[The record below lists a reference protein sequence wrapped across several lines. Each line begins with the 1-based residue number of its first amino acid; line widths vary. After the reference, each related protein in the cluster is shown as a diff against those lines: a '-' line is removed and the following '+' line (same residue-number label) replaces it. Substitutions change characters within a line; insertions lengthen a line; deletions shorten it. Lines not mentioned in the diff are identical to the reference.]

1 MCVKGWKNPLYNPAG
16 IKVIT
21 REFQHQVGPALDL
34 RGGEKTA
41 DHVDILGNYE
51 LTVKKINFFYIGIC
65 YLVTI
70 IINFQKLLIEG
81 HIENCIWKC

>member
-21 REFQHQVGPALDL
+21 REFQHQVGPPLDL
-34 RGGEKTA
+34 RGGENTA

-51 LTVKKINFFYIGIC
+51 LTVKKKILLC
-65 YLVTI
+65 WYLLFS
-70 IINFQKLLIEG
+70 NY
-81 HIENCIWKC
+81 HY

>member
-1 MCVKGWKNPLYNPAG
+1 MPLLSLGYMCVKGWKNPLYNPAG

-21 REFQHQVGPALDL
+21 REFQHQIGPALDL

-51 LTVKKINFFYIGIC
+51 LTVKIFSFMSI
-65 YLVTI
+65 L
-70 IINFQKLLIEG
+70 
-81 HIENCIWKC
+81 

>member
-16 IKVIT
+16 IKIIT

-51 LTVKKINFFYIGIC
+51 LTVKENFP
-65 YLVTI
+65 LVLVSVI
-70 IINFQKLLIEG
+70 SNY
-81 HIENCIWKC
+81 NY